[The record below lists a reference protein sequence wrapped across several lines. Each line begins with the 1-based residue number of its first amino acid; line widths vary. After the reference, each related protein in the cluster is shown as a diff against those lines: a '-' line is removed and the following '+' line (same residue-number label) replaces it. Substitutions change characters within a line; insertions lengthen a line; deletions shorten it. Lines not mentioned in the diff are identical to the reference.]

1 VPGLYYLPMKHNLGV
16 RRIFPICS
24 FFVFIL
30 ACSSSFVHGEE
41 ILVDDYQNGLSPH
54 WQEKR
59 FKGKTHY
66 TVVREDGLQ
75 CIRAVSRASASA
87 LIYKME
93 YDLRDYP
100 WLTWT
105 WKVEDILVKGNATI
119 RAGDDYAARV
129 YVVFPSVAFWRT
141 KTLVYIWANK
151 LPQAKAVPN
160 PFTSNAVMVAVES
173 GREKRGQWLLEKRNV
188 LDDYREYFGEDP
200 PKAGAV
206 AIMTDTDNTG
216 EDATAWYGP
225 IRILS
230 ERPL

>member
-1 VPGLYYLPMKHNLGV
+1 MKQNAGV
-16 RRIFPICS
+16 RKILSACS
-24 FFVFIL
+24 FFVCIL

-66 TVVREDGLQ
+66 TVVREDGFQ
-75 CIRAVSRASASA
+75 CIRAVSRTSASA
-87 LIYKME
+87 LIYKIE

-100 WLTWT
+100 WLAWT
-105 WKVEDILVKGNATI
+105 WKVADILVKGDATT

-151 LPQAKAVPN
+151 LPQGKAVPN
-160 PFTSNAVMVAVES
+160 PFTANAVMVAVES

-188 LDDYREYFGEDP
+188 LDDYRQYFGEDP

-230 ERPL
+230 EKPL